1 MAKMLVIYNGTNKR
15 LRRDGDEFKREA
27 KAWAEAQ
34 ETRPLDPNATV
45 NPLPPQLVDVRD
57 GRIRAEIRQMTNGLD
72 VLAIFDHGTPK
83 GLPRLRES
91 YRNVKGLAKTIANV
105 TNKITIILYACSCGR
120 GWWWRKWWNKKDGSI
135 SRLYHDPRDG
145 YAMALA
151 AELDAL
157 GVDAT
162 IYAHLTAGHTTRN
175 PHLVKVHKVGGQG
188 LPVRTRMAKPGTPN
202 WRHWVADLKTDYR
215 FTFWYDILRATL
227 IDGGNF
233 EK

>member
-105 TNKITIILYACSCGR
+105 TNKITIILYACSCGK
-120 GWWWRKWWNKKDGSI
+120 GWWWNKFRWLRWRKNKRDFVIHSDTL
-135 SRLYHDPRDG
+135 SPREG
-145 YAMALA
+145 YAAVLA
-151 AELDAL
+151 AELGKL
-157 GVDAT
+157 GVMADV
-162 IYAHLTAGHTTRN
+162 YAHLTWGHCCRL
-175 PHLVKVHKVGGQG
+175 PHVAWIMNRKNHNNTCLIERERLV
-188 LPVRTRMAKPGTPN
+188 TPGTPE
-202 WRHWVADLKTDYR
+202 WKKWKADMKGPKR
-215 FTFWYDILRATL
+215 FTFWH
-227 IDGGNF
+227 
-233 EK
+233 